1 MAADREVIC
10 AKWEQKYFCREDWT
24 GSISLNP
31 KENFFSRRA
40 QVRAHQDEGTFVIPD
55 ALLRIQRRSSGQL
68 HT

>member
-1 MAADREVIC
+1 
-10 AKWEQKYFCREDWT
+10 
-24 GSISLNP
+24 LNP